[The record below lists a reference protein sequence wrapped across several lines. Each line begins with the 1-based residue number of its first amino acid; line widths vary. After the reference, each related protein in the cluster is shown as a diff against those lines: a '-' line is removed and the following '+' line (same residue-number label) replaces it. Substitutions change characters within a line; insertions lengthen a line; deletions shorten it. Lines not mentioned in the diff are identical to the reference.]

1 MAVRALALIA
11 LVLVS
16 GCGTFQTSSHGV
28 SASRPGEHALR
39 SQHFRQA
46 PQPALAPFH
55 FVQITD
61 THHGHPLHL
70 IRTRMAVD
78 AINALPMPIE
88 VVLHTGDLASNNL
101 TMENAAAISNE
112 FSRLNAPVVFVPG
125 NHDILPKRM
134 EENVAAF
141 RAYLGP
147 LARRVEHGG
156 AVFLALYTEPLRKGN
171 AVDGYDPLDWLGQ
184 QLSAEPRRP
193 TFVVHHAPD
202 GLDFYRNKQHEGWP
216 DAERQRWQEVLSR
229 GNVRAIIAGHFH
241 RDELQWN
248 ELGIPTY
255 ISAGIACYW
264 DRQGSFRIYTYADGR
279 LTYQTVYI
287 EDPPLEKN

>member
-134 EENVAAF
+134 EENVAASAHTLDHSRDASSTAARF
-141 RAYLGP
+141 FSPYTRSPCARATRWTDMIP
-147 LARRVEHGG
+147 LTG
-156 AVFLALYTEPLRKGN
+156 
-171 AVDGYDPLDWLGQ
+171 
-184 QLSAEPRRP
+184 SA
-193 TFVVHHAPD
+193 
-202 GLDFYRNKQHEGWP
+202 
-216 DAERQRWQEVLSR
+216 S
-229 GNVRAIIAGHFH
+229 
-241 RDELQWN
+241 
-248 ELGIPTY
+248 
-255 ISAGIACYW
+255 S
-264 DRQGSFRIYTYADGR
+264 
-279 LTYQTVYI
+279 
-287 EDPPLEKN
+287 